1 MLTIPA
7 NMQTALKKNPNQEF
21 RYIIKIG
28 RSLVASPYTASN
40 FYISSNATFGTNNV
54 GITDSIVYPV
64 VPILL
69 KEPDITEQLD
79 LRAHTSTVGG
89 FSIEL
94 DDNFLFQNPAH
105 SNALEKFSDQLNTY
119 NIYNRDLYIYL
130 WLPGLTNLQTECL
143 EMYHGIVGDVKISGD
158 KIVIP
163 ISNSTFKVQRELP
176 QKIIN
181 VTDHPLAPSESIGL
195 PYSLVYGQHKYLYC
209 NPNKSLATSVE
220 LNNLIPCRYV
230 GLDANNNHRWVISS
244 NKCKSINAL
253 WIYDTQLAKYTQLL
267 SGWVIEFNNEV
278 DGAIVRIN
286 NDPVYT
292 DYHLSNGN
300 VVATIS
306 GSIAEE
312 REANIETSIT
322 VSDEVIEEHELDVE
336 TEITVSDSIAEER
349 EANIEINIETSIII
363 SDEVVKEREANID
376 VETAITVSDSI
387 AEEREAN
394 IETPITISDEIAA
407 KILDVTAPNGGEVW
421 LYDENHD
428 ITWNYMS
435 GIANVKIEYSVDN
448 GANWSPVINSTP
460 CDGTYNWLIPN
471 KNSNQCLIKI
481 SDADDAAIFDISDA
495 VFIIAT

>member
-1 MLTIPA
+1 MNRETRNLQ
-7 NMQTALKKNPNQEF
+7 NSKQK
-21 RYIIKIG
+21 
-28 RSLVASPYTASN
+28 
-40 FYISSNATFGTNNV
+40 YISDINYYPAEMQEGEILFAFPKGKLLRLYKKIRGMVWWLPFTRDGNYIFEGNV
-54 GITDSIVYPV
+54 
-64 VPILL
+64 
-69 KEPDITEQLD
+69 K
-79 LRAHTSTVGG
+79 VGG
-89 FSIEL
+89 KINGVDISAHYHTYYFPL
-94 DDNFLFQNPAH
+94 LFDY
-105 SNALEKFSDQLNTY
+105 NAEIT
-119 NIYNRDLYIYL
+119 
-130 WLPGLTNLQTECL
+130 G
-143 EMYHGIVGDVKISGD
+143 
-158 KIVIP
+158 
-163 ISNSTFKVQRELP
+163 
-176 QKIIN
+176 
-181 VTDHPLAPSESIGL
+181 
-195 PYSLVYGQHKYLYC
+195 
-209 NPNKSLATSVE
+209 TSVTT
-220 LNNLIPCRYV
+220 
-230 GLDANNNHRWVISS
+230 DA
-244 NKCKSINAL
+244 K
-253 WIYDTQLAKYTQLL
+253 T
-267 SGWVIEFNNEV
+267 V
-278 DGAIVRIN
+278 DGATNNNGYRMLRAGTITGISIQYRCTESASVIGYLYATVQKNKVNSSMLVSGSVTATGNDLGNSTTSNSFTFSAGDRIN
-286 NDPVYT
+286 VELF
-292 DYHLSNGN
+292 LSCYGSAAT
-300 VVATIS
+300 VEDIAIMVEVRYDSSVPTPITIS
-306 GSIAEE
+306 DSIAVE

-394 IETPITISDEIAA
+394 IETPITISDEVAA

-421 LYDENHD
+421 LDGENHD